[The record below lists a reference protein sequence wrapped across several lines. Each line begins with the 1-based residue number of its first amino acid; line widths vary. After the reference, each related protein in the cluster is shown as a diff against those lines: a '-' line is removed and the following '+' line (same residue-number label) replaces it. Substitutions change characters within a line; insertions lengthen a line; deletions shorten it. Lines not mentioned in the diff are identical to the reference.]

1 MSSSPNKRN
10 RWALAVITLIALS
23 FLALSTLPLLN
34 GALSGITSSR
44 TSPTAAG
51 QASQQEQQELA
62 ARAKGYELVLEREPE
77 NQTALRGLLET
88 RLQQGDLEGAIQALE
103 KLAELNPEQTD
114 YLVLLGQ
121 GKQQVGDWEG
131 AARAYR
137 QVLALR
143 PLEINALQGLVELL
157 LQQNRPEA
165 AIGELEA
172 ALAKGQEA
180 DSQSANQADITSV
193 RLLLAQVYASLNRT
207 EEAIVIYD
215 DLLAADP
222 EDFRPTLGKA
232 LVLRREGE
240 VAEAQPLFDRALEL
254 APARFKDQIKQL
266 AAQPAE
272 PSPTEAIPEAAQEA
286 PQATPQPTEEE

>member
-1 MSSSPNKRN
+1 MSSSPKKRN

-34 GALSGITSSR
+34 GALSGISSSR
-44 TSPTAAG
+44 TDPTAAE

-88 RLQQGDLEGAIQALE
+88 RLQQGDLEGAIEALE

-121 GKQQVGDWEG
+121 AKQQVGDREE

-165 AIGELEA
+165 AIGELET
-172 ALAKGQEA
+172 ALATVEDA
-180 DSQSANQADITSV
+180 DSSSANPADVASV
-193 RLLLAQVYASLNRT
+193 RLLLAQVYASLSRS
-207 EEAIVIYD
+207 EDAIAIYD

-232 LVLRREGE
+232 LVLRRQGE
-240 VAEAQPLFDRALEL
+240 VAEAQPLFDRAVEL
-254 APARFKDQIKQL
+254 APPRFKDQIKQL
-266 AAQPAE
+266 AAQPTE
-272 PSPTEAIPEAAQEA
+272 PQPTEAVPEAAQEA
-286 PQATPQPTEEE
+286 PPATPQPAEDE